1 VTRRKICIVTGTR
14 AEYGLLRWIMKEIQ
28 CDPDLELQIIAT
40 CMHLSPEFGLTY
52 QAIEED
58 GFQIDARV
66 EMLLSSD
73 TPVGVTK
80 SMGLGMIGF
89 ADAFNNLRPD
99 IVVVLGDRFEILAA
113 ASSAMI
119 ARIPVAHISGGE
131 VTRGTIDD
139 SIRHAITMMAT
150 YHFPGAEVYRER
162 IIRMGEQP
170 ANVMN
175 FGDPGLDNLH
185 RLPLLSREA
194 LEEELN
200 FPLGHPAFLV
210 TYHPETLGSMK
221 PEMALTELLHAL
233 DRFPDSRVIFTK
245 PNADAGGRL
254 LAHMIDEFGAA
265 RPDRVLVFTTLGQV
279 RYLSAMK
286 HCDVVIGNS
295 SSGIVEAPAFGK
307 AAVNIGGRQDGRLK
321 ASSVLDCPINS
332 EAIAGA
338 IKRALSSEFKDLAA
352 NTESLYGDSDASGRI
367 VAFLK
372 QADLTEPKC
381 KCFFDSTDTVL
392 HMPVTRLGGEFEI
405 GPISLQSKVIATAP
419 NMPMPYT
426 MSLDTGRS
434 GILVALQDILRR
446 GGRKIAYLPAYCCE
460 SVLIPFQQLGFKL
473 RFYSTGKDIATP
485 VGMPSEVEDSTFL
498 YIHYFGMR
506 NDKVTQWL
514 KQARLGARFFV
525 IEDCV
530 QASLTSDVGNDGDYA
545 VTSFRKIAS
554 QPDGAMLGS
563 RTPLSNSDLRDP
575 DEAFVSQKLVGKF
588 LRYQDALDE
597 LYLNLLEESESRLD
611 GSCTPRRTSWASSY
625 LMERTDFSQLAMA
638 RRRNWIYLHSLLRE
652 IHPELVRPLFKE
664 INDGEVPLGYPVIIA
679 HEFRDQ
685 MRMILKERRVFCA
698 VHWPLGAEQ
707 EASGWADDIWLSRSL
722 LTLPID
728 QRMTTDSLDYVA
740 DCIRQFAPK
749 R

>member
-1 VTRRKICIVTGTR
+1 VTSRKICIVTGTR

-28 CDPDLELQIIAT
+28 CDPDLELQVIAT

-52 QAIEED
+52 QAIEDD
-58 GFQIDARV
+58 GFNIDARV

-113 ASSAMI
+113 ASAAMI
-119 ARIPVAHISGGE
+119 ARIPLAHISGGE
-131 VTRGTIDD
+131 VTRGAIDD
-139 SIRHAITMMAT
+139 SIRHAITKMAT

-185 RLPLLSREA
+185 RLPLLSRKA

-210 TYHPETLGSMK
+210 TYHPATLGSMK
-221 PEMALTELLHAL
+221 PELALTELLLAL
-233 DRFPDSRVIFTK
+233 DQFPHSRVIITK

-254 LAHMIDEFGAA
+254 LSHMIDDYGAA
-265 RPDRVLVFTTLGQV
+265 RSDRVLVFTSLGQV

-295 SSGIVEAPAFGK
+295 SSGIVEAPALKK
-307 AAVNIGGRQDGRLK
+307 ATVNIGDRQDGRLK
-321 ASSVLDCPINS
+321 ASSVITCPEES
-332 EAIAGA
+332 GAIASA
-338 IKRALSSEFKDLAA
+338 IKRALSSEFHNLVA
-352 NTESLYGDSDASGRI
+352 NTESPYGNSDTSGRI

-372 QADLTEPKC
+372 QADLTKPKC
-381 KCFFDSTDTVL
+381 FYDSDAS
-392 HMPVTRLGGEFEI
+392 MPSIPVTRMGGEFEI
-405 GPISLQSKVIATAP
+405 CPKLLQSKVIAAAP
-419 NMPMPYT
+419 NMSMPYT
-426 MSLDTGRS
+426 MTLDTGRS

-460 SVLIPFQQLGFKL
+460 SVLIPFQQLGFAL
-473 RFYSTGKDIATP
+473 RFYSTGNNIATP
-485 VGMPSEVEDSTFL
+485 AGMPAEVEDSTFL

-514 KQARLGARFFV
+514 KQARSGARFFV

-530 QASLTSDVGNDGDYA
+530 QACLTSNVGNDGDYT
-545 VTSFRKIAS
+545 VTSFRKISS
-554 QPDGAMLGS
+554 QPDGSILGS
-563 RTPLSNSDLRDP
+563 RTPILNSDLQDP
-575 DEAFVSQKLVGKF
+575 NEAFISQKLIGKIM
-588 LRYQDALDE
+588 RYFDAPDE
-597 LYLNLLEESESRLD
+597 LYLDLLEASESRLD
-611 GSCTPRRTSWASSY
+611 GSCIPRRTSWASSY
-625 LMERTDFSQLAMA
+625 LMERTDFSQLAMV
-638 RRRNWIYLHSLLRE
+638 RRRNWIYLHSLLHE
-652 IHPELVRPLFKE
+652 INPEFVRPLFKE
-664 INDGEVPLGYPVIIA
+664 ILDGEVPLGYPVIVT
-679 HEFRDQ
+679 HDFRDQ
-685 MRMILKERRVFCA
+685 LRMYLKERGVFCA

-707 EASGWADDIWLSRSL
+707 EASGWADDIWLSRSQ

-728 QRMTTDSLDYVA
+728 QRMTTNSLDYVA

>member
-1 VTRRKICIVTGTR
+1 MAKRKICIVTGAR

-28 CDPDLELQIIAT
+28 CDPDLELQVIAT

-52 QAIEED
+52 HAIEED
-58 GFQIDARV
+58 GFQIDASV

-99 IVVVLGDRFEILAA
+99 IVVVLGDRFEIIAA
-113 ASSAMI
+113 ACAAMI
-119 ARIPVAHISGGE
+119 AHIPLAHISGGE

-139 SIRHAITMMAT
+139 SIRHAITKMAT

-170 ANVMN
+170 ANVRN

-265 RPDRVLVFTTLGQV
+265 RPDRVLVVTSLGQV
-279 RYLSAMK
+279 RYLSAIK

-332 EAIAGA
+332 EAIADA
-338 IKRALSSEFKDLAA
+338 IKWALSSEFQDLAA

-367 VAFLK
+367 VTFLK
-372 QADLTEPKC
+372 KADLTEPKC

-405 GPISLQSKVIATAP
+405 GPKSLQSKVIVAAP
-419 NMPMPYT
+419 CLPMPYT

-434 GILVALQDILRR
+434 GIFIALQDILMR
-446 GGRKIAYLPAYCCE
+446 GGRKIAYLPAYCCK
-460 SVLIPFQQLGFKL
+460 SVLFPFQQLNFEL
-473 RFYSTGKDIATP
+473 RFYSMGKDLITP
-485 VGMPSEVEDSTFL
+485 TGMPTDIEDSTFL
-498 YIHYFGMR
+498 YVHYFGLR
-506 NDKVTQWL
+506 NDKVAQWL
-514 KQARLGARFFV
+514 KQKQQAASFFV

-530 QASLTSDVGNDGDYA
+530 QASLTSDVGNNGDYS
-545 VTSFRKIAS
+545 VTSIRKIAS

-563 RTPLSNSDLRDP
+563 RTPLPIIDLQDS
-575 DEAFVSQKLVGKF
+575 DEAFVSQKLVGKIM
-588 LRYQDALDE
+588 RYQDAPDE
-597 LYLNLLEESESRLD
+597 LYLDLLEKSESRLD
-611 GSCTPRRTSWASSY
+611 GICTPRRTSWASSY
-625 LMERTDFSQLAMA
+625 LMERTDFSHMAMV
-638 RRRNWIYLHSLLRE
+638 RRRNWTYLHSLLRE
-652 IHPELVRPLFKE
+652 VNPEFVRPLFKE
-664 INDGEVPLGYPVIIA
+664 ILDGEVPLGYPVIVT
-679 HEFRDQ
+679 HDFRDQ
-685 MRMILKERRVFCA
+685 LRMYLKEQKVFCA
-698 VHWPLGAEQ
+698 IHWPLGAEQ
-707 EASGWADDIWLSRSL
+707 EASGWADDVWLSYNL

-728 QRMTTDSLDYVA
+728 QRMTTNSLEYVA
-740 DCIRQFAPK
+740 HCIQQFTPK

>member
-1 VTRRKICIVTGTR
+1 MTRRKICIVTGTR

-28 CDPDLELQIIAT
+28 CDPDLELQVIAT

-52 QAIEED
+52 QAIEEG

-113 ASSAMI
+113 ASAAMI
-119 ARIPVAHISGGE
+119 ARIPLAHISGGE

-139 SIRHAITMMAT
+139 SIRHAITKMST

-210 TYHPETLGSMK
+210 TYHPATLGSMK
-221 PEMALTELLHAL
+221 PELALTKLLLAI
-233 DRFPDSRVIFTK
+233 DQFPHSRVIFTK

-254 LAHMIDEFGAA
+254 LAHMIDEYGAA
-265 RPDRVLVFTTLGQV
+265 RPDRVMVVTSLGQV

-295 SSGIVEAPAFGK
+295 SSGIVEAPALKK
-307 AAVNIGGRQDGRLK
+307 ATVNIGNRQDGRLK
-321 ASSVLDCPINS
+321 ASSVINCPEES
-332 EAIAGA
+332 EAIASA
-338 IKRALSSEFKDLAA
+338 IKLALSSEFHNLVA
-352 NTESLYGDSDASGRI
+352 NTESLYGDSDASVRI

-381 KCFFDSTDTVL
+381 FYDPDASVPPI
-392 HMPVTRLGGEFEI
+392 PVTRLGGEFEI
-405 GPISLQSKVIATAP
+405 DPKSLQSKVIAAAP

-460 SVLIPFQQLGFKL
+460 SVLIPFQQLGFEL

-485 VGMPSEVEDSTFL
+485 VGMPADVEDSTFL
-498 YIHYFGMR
+498 YVHYFGMR

-514 KQARLGARFFV
+514 KQARSGARFFV

-530 QASLTSDVGNDGDYA
+530 QAGLTSDVGNDGDYA

-563 RTPLSNSDLRDP
+563 RTPLSNSDLQDTDKPSFRR
-575 DEAFVSQKLVGKF
+575 SWLGKF
-588 LRYQDALDE
+588 CD
-597 LYLNLLEESESRLD
+597 
-611 GSCTPRRTSWASSY
+611 TKT
-625 LMERTDFSQLAMA
+625 
-638 RRRNWIYLHSLLRE
+638 
-652 IHPELVRPLFKE
+652 
-664 INDGEVPLGYPVIIA
+664 
-679 HEFRDQ
+679 
-685 MRMILKERRVFCA
+685 
-698 VHWPLGAEQ
+698 
-707 EASGWADDIWLSRSL
+707 L
-722 LTLPID
+722 LTKP
-728 QRMTTDSLDYVA
+728 S
-740 DCIRQFAPK
+740 
-749 R
+749 